1 MDRDKAERLRA
12 IRDRIVARY
21 EAETQSQTAGC
32 YDALLD
38 AILAELFDLD
48 NPPRC

>member
-1 MDRDKAERLRA
+1 MDQDKIERLRA
-12 IRDRIVARY
+12 IRERIVARY
-21 EAETQSQTAGC
+21 EAATQCQSAGC